1 MKKQNTTLTPE
12 QKETYLL
19 RICAILKKME
29 RVTMMD
35 KSTYLNDS
43 ELRMLGEIFAAKKE
57 GKRLISTQIA
67 DRLNLTRSAV
77 SQMVNKLEKK
87 GIVKRVA
94 DDVDRKI
101 AYIELSES
109 AQEKYQ
115 QAKEIACVQVGDVIA
130 DFGVAKFEKMCDL
143 VESFTKMVGKHKIKN
158 KKNCAEKSNVVD
170 N

>member
-1 MKKQNTTLTPE
+1 
-12 QKETYLL
+12 
-19 RICAILKKME
+19 
-29 RVTMMD
+29 
-35 KSTYLNDS
+35 
-43 ELRMLGEIFAAKKE
+43 
-57 GKRLISTQIA
+57 
-67 DRLNLTRSAV
+67 
-77 SQMVNKLEKK
+77 MVNKLEKK

-158 KKNCAEKSNVVD
+158 KKNF
-170 N
+170 